1 MGIVVLAE
9 YHIHQIA
16 LGIHQRQGV
25 DLVVPDDVVAV
36 VQGGVLRGS
45 NQLLDGGHEG
55 GDRSVIGGV
64 VDAVIAGGHDA
75 QQLAARGAVGS
86 DGDGGVAGACLQLQ
100 HIMQGGSGGQ
110 VGVGN
115 DVTGLEALDAAD
127 HSGLVLDA
135 LGAVDE
141 GDAALA
147 GQRDGQLIAGDRL
160 HDGADHGDIHFQR
173 AALLALA
180 VLDQRGLEADSCGD
194 ILSRRVARHQQVL
207 AKGTGG
213 FFVKISHIQ
222 TPFLLT
228 HPQRI
233 ISNNIKTI
241 SCFRLRN

>member
-1 MGIVVLAE
+1 M
-9 YHIHQIA
+9 
-16 LGIHQRQGV
+16 
-25 DLVVPDDVVAV
+25 
-36 VQGGVLRGS
+36 QGGVLRGS
-45 NQLLDGGHEG
+45 DQLLDGGHEG
-55 GDRSVIGGV
+55 GNRSVIGGV
-64 VDAVIAGGHDA
+64 VDAVITRSHNA
-75 QQLAARGAVGS
+75 QQLAVGGAVSS
-86 DGDGGVAGACLQLQ
+86 DGDGGVAGAGFQLQ
-100 HIMQGGSGGQ
+100 HIVQGGSGSQ

-115 DVTGLEALDAAD
+115 DVTSLEALDAAN
-127 HSGLVLDA
+127 HSGLV

-141 GDAALA
+141 GDAALT

-173 AALLALA
+173 AVLLALA

>member
-1 MGIVVLAE
+1 M
-9 YHIHQIA
+9 
-16 LGIHQRQGV
+16 
-25 DLVVPDDVVAV
+25 
-36 VQGGVLRGS
+36 QGGVGRSGD
-45 NQLLDGGHEG
+45 QLFDGGHKG
-55 GDRSVIGGV
+55 GNTGIVRGV
-64 VDAVIAGGHDA
+64 VDAVIAGGHNA
-75 QQLAARGAVGS
+75 QQLAVRSAVGS

-100 HIMQGGSGGQ
+100 HIVQGGSGGQ
-110 VGVGN
+110 IGVGH
-115 DVTGLEALDAAD
+115 DITSLEALDAAH
-127 HSGLVLDA
+127 HSGFVFNA
-135 LGAVDE
+135 LRTVDE
-141 GDAALA
+141 GHTALTS
-147 GQRDGQLIAGDRL
+147 QCNGQLIAGDRL

-173 AALLALA
+173 AVLLALA
-180 VLDQRGLEADSCGD
+180 VLDQRGLEADSRGD